1 MKGLNSQFKEGA
13 KVVRDGF
20 ARMPSHLSSE
30 GQSAQFMTAASDYE
44 RESDCEEASRFQAD
58 SGSPMRMDPR
68 SPCFTRS
75 GFPSG
80 SFFQACRVLASLGR
94 RPSRLLF
101 TVLGFIPKRRIVT
114 FP

>member
-1 MKGLNSQFKEGA
+1 M
-13 KVVRDGF
+13 RDGF

-58 SGSPMRMDPR
+58 SGSPMRMDTR
-68 SPCFTRS
+68 SPCFMRS

-80 SFFQACRVLASLGR
+80 SFFQACRGPRFARAASK
-94 RPSRLLF
+94 PSAS
-101 TVLGFIPKRRIVT
+101 VLGFIPKRRIVT